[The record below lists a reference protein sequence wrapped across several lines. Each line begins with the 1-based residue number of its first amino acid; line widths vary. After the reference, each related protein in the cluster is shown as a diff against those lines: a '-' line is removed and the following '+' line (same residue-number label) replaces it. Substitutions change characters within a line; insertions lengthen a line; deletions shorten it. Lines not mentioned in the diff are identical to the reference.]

1 MIRSCKVLIPAVED
15 FAFTP
20 TGDLIGSVEQ
30 FRQRYIDDLPCKG
43 DMLLLRHPAG
53 QITIDSLHYF
63 CIWLEYD
70 DMTVIKVGTGA
81 KAFLR
86 LQPEE
91 ALFIKKRDIP
101 DVIPSASNPNI
112 YQGQY
117 FPDLTQAFLTM
128 YRIVGGV
135 VVSRNWAPNVLLR
148 HHTGVLMDQ
157 VESMQATIRVV
168 QVLQLLIFF
177 LFLIS
182 SVQMIF

>member
-15 FAFTP
+15 FSFTP

-30 FRQRYIDDLPCKG
+30 FRQRYIDELPCKG

-53 QITIDSLHYF
+53 QITIDQLHYF

-70 DMTVIKVGTGA
+70 DMSVIKVGTGA

-91 ALFIKKRDIP
+91 ALFIKRQDIP
-101 DVIPSASNPNI
+101 DVVPSALNPNM

-117 FPDLTQAFLTM
+117 FPDLTQAFLTT
-128 YRIVGGV
+128 YRVVGGIA
-135 VVSRNWAPNVLLR
+135 VSRNWAPNVLLR
-148 HHTGVLMDQ
+148 HHTDVLMDQ
-157 VESMQATIRVV
+157 VESMQATI
-168 QVLQLLIFF
+168 QVLQSLIFL
-177 LFLIS
+177 LFLIT
-182 SVQMIF
+182 FALYK

>member
-1 MIRSCKVLIPAVED
+1 MIRSCKVSIPAVED

-53 QITIDSLHYF
+53 QIAIDRFRYF
-63 CIWLEYD
+63 CTWLDYD

-86 LQPEE
+86 LQPED
-91 ALFIKKRDIP
+91 ALFIKRHDIP
-101 DVIPSASNPNI
+101 DVIPSVSNSNV

-117 FPDLTQAFLTM
+117 FPDLTHAFLTM
-128 YRIVGGV
+128 YRIVGGIA
-135 VVSRNWAPNVLLR
+135 VSRNWAPNVLLR
-148 HHTGVLMDQ
+148 HHTDVLMDQ
-157 VESMQATIRVV
+157 VESMQATI
-168 QVLQLLIFF
+168 QVLQSLIFI
-177 LFLIS
+177 LFLITF
-182 SVQMIF
+182 VLYK